1 MEQQQRGLAGAGAPD
16 VPHHRAVSS
25 GASWT
30 HRNPDGVGSGGD
42 AFDMLESGT
51 AVRHARD
58 GGIIETHFF
67 NAPNRRSTKPGAF
80 LRSIQRS
87 TVTRSLSGSI
97 QTMWL
102 PQPSAK

>member
-1 MEQQQRGLAGAGAPD
+1 MEQQQRGLARALAPD
-16 VPHHRAVSS
+16 MPHHRA
-25 GASWT
+25 AIT
-30 HRNPDGVGSGGD
+30 HVDTDRLRGGGN
-42 AFDMLESGT
+42 AFDMFESGT
-51 AVRHARD
+51 TVRHARD
-58 GGIIETHFF
+58 GGVVETHFF
-67 NAPNRRSTKPGAF
+67 NAPSRRSTKPDAF